1 MHRALCIAAVVAIAA
16 FAAAPARAQPLPEDL
31 DTPFVIT
38 PTNVVSAMLELAK
51 VGDGDRLIDLGSG
64 DGRIV
69 LAAAQR
75 GAVGIGIEIDA
86 SLVQRSRESARR
98 LKLEDR
104 ATFVTQD
111 LFDTDFSN
119 ADVVTLYLLPDVN
132 KRLAPKL
139 LSTLKPGARIV
150 SHDYDLGGWPH
161 DAMIVVDAPDKPV
174 NVEKKSRI
182 YYWLVPAR
190 VEGRWEGR
198 AGGKEVTLDFAQRYQ
213 RVSGTVRWAGRDYR
227 FVDRPIEG
235 EQLALRLAAP
245 GRPQL
250 ILELQASGATLVG
263 QLREGDRAPVA
274 LRAQR

>member
-1 MHRALCIAAVVAIAA
+1 MGRARRIAAAVAIAA
-16 FAAAPARAQPLPEDL
+16 FAAAPVQAQPMPEDL

-38 PTNVVSAMLELAK
+38 PTNVVSAMLDLAK
-51 VGDGDRLIDLGSG
+51 VGEGDRLIDLGSG

-75 GAVGIGIEIDA
+75 GAIGVGIEIDA

-132 KRLAPKL
+132 KRLAPKF
-139 LSTLKPGARIV
+139 LSTLKAGTRIV
-150 SHDYDLGGWPH
+150 SHDYDLGDWPH

-190 VEGRWEGR
+190 VEGRWEGH

-213 RVSGTVRWAGRDYR
+213 RVSGIVRWAGRDYR
-227 FVDRPIEG
+227 FADRPIKG
-235 EQLALRLAAP
+235 ERLALRLVAR
-245 GRPQL
+245 GRPPL
-250 ILELQASGATLVG
+250 TLDLQARGAALVG
-263 QLREGDRAPVA
+263 QLREGQRKPVD
-274 LRAQR
+274 LRARR